1 MRHQVQAAR
10 SQRLNTE
17 ASQRREASLR
27 LVLWAQYWARRG
39 VAGERGRPVL
49 TAGPLAAS
57 SSLPPTSLYR
67 LQALSLPRVPCNR
80 SHQDYPATFSKPH
93 HSAEAAAPHLTWP
106 VISADTSDHAL
117 SHASSLDIGHCPAPP
132 PSPPVPPLNH
142 FLCFFSLVPPDTG
155 PSARSSTDPLFHVH
169 SVLGDLIQSHGL
181 KFRLYVTHVHII
193 SPVKTPFLN
202 SRVTQVD
209 MATGLLE
216 KEFLMH
222 LSRPSPTSSVH
233 GHSTCYKV
241 FRASSLGPLFP
252 PQPTSN
258 LLGQE
263 LENKNLSESNYS
275 YLYGHLS
282 PGAVASRQFSLL
294 WPCP

>member
-1 MRHQVQAAR
+1 M
-10 SQRLNTE
+10 
-17 ASQRREASLR
+17 
-27 LVLWAQYWARRG
+27 LWAQYWARRG

-49 TAGPLAAS
+49 TAGPLTAS

-132 PSPPVPPLNH
+132 PSPPVLPLNH

-181 KFRLYVTHVHII
+181 KFRLYVTHARTYYIPSQDPFPELQGHTGGYGYWPSGKRIPDALVQTQSHQFSSWTLHLLQSLQSIILGPFI
-193 SPVKTPFLN
+193 SPT
-202 SRVTQVD
+202 
-209 MATGLLE
+209 A
-216 KEFLMH
+216 
-222 LSRPSPTSSVH
+222 
-233 GHSTCYKV
+233 YI
-241 FRASSLGPLFP
+241 
-252 PQPTSN
+252 
-258 LLGQE
+258 
-263 LENKNLSESNYS
+263 
-275 YLYGHLS
+275 
-282 PGAVASRQFSLL
+282 
-294 WPCP
+294 